1 MESVRASGWER
12 EGGGVN
18 PVVSLCYQK
27 TGPRR
32 YCWKGPFC
40 RELFVQLLLLCLQLL
55 IVLGSHPVC
64 LDEFPLLVSG
74 PAPSGLPYSVGFLYA
89 CEFTGWGWQAKG

>member
-1 MESVRASGWER
+1 M
-12 EGGGVN
+12 N
-18 PVVSLCYQK
+18 PVVSPCYQK

-64 LDEFPLLVSG
+64 LGELPLVVSG
-74 PAPSGLPYSVGFLYA
+74 PARPVSLFCFVDQLVFFMRASLQAGVG
-89 CEFTGWGWQAKG
+89 GIRDKSD